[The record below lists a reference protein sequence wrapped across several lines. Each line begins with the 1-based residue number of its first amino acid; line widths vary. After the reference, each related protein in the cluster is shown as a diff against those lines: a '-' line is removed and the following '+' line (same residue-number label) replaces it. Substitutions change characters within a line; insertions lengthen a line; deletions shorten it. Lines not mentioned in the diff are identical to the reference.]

1 MIWEYTFQGLYTIE
15 MLFKIVG
22 MGFFWNKGSYLRDY
36 FNILDF
42 VIIMSAYVT
51 IAQPFIESL
60 TGADEKPK
68 VVNDEEEE
76 GLSLSSL
83 RAFRVLRP
91 LRAVTSIQGLKIL
104 VQSVITSL
112 PFLKHTIIVLIFFFL
127 IFAIAGVNLFSG
139 MLKQRCVNFETG
151 RIYDDEGEY
160 ICGGEISC
168 PEGYFCGKMNVNP
181 NFEVTNFDNIFWALM
196 VVF

>member
-1 MIWEYTFQGLYTIE
+1 MIWEYTFQGLYTVE
-15 MLFKIVG
+15 MLFKMVG
-22 MGFFWNKGSYLRDY
+22 MGIINMKGTGYLQDY

-42 VIIMSAYVT
+42 VIIMSAYFT
-51 IAQPFIESL
+51 IAQPFLERM
-60 TGADEKPK
+60 TGADEKT
-68 VVNDEEEE
+68 VVADEEEE

-91 LRAVTSIQGLKIL
+91 LRAVTVIPRLKLL
-104 VQSVITSL
+104 VQSVISSRK
-112 PFLKHTIIVLIFFFL
+112 FLKHTIIVLLFFFL

-139 MLKQRCVNFETG
+139 MLKQRCVNLETG
-151 RIYDDEGEY
+151 RALDDPEF
-160 ICGGEISC
+160 ICGDVDC

-181 NFEVTNFDNIFWALM
+181 NFEVTNFDNIFWALL

>member
-1 MIWEYTFQGLYTIE
+1 MIWEYTFQGLYTVE
-15 MLFKIVG
+15 MLFKMVG
-22 MGFFWNKGSYLRDY
+22 MGIINMKGTGYLQDY

-42 VIIMSAYVT
+42 VIIMSAYFT
-51 IAQPFIESL
+51 IAQPFLERM
-60 TGADEKPK
+60 TGADEKT
-68 VVNDEEEE
+68 VVADEEEE

-91 LRAVTSIQGLKIL
+91 LRAVTVIPRLKLL
-104 VQSVITSL
+104 VQSVIASMK
-112 PFLKHTIIVLIFFFL
+112 FLKHTIIVLLFFFL

-139 MLKQRCVNFETG
+139 MLKQRCVNLETG
-151 RIYDDEGEY
+151 RALDDPEF
-160 ICGGEISC
+160 ICGDVDC

-181 NFEVTNFDNIFWALM
+181 NFEVTNFDNIFWALL

>member
-1 MIWEYTFQGLYTIE
+1 MIWEYTFQGLYTVE
-15 MLFKIVG
+15 MMFKIIG
-22 MGFFWNKGSYLRDY
+22 MGFLFNKGAYLRDY

-51 IAQPFIESL
+51 MATPLIESM
-60 TGADEKPK
+60 TGADEKPAVK
-68 VVNDEEEE
+68 SDEEEE

-91 LRAVTSIQGLKIL
+91 LRAITSIQGLKIL
-104 VQSVITSL
+104 VSSVISSL
-112 PFLKHTIIVLIFFFL
+112 PFLKHTIIVLLFFFL

-139 MLKQRCVNFETG
+139 MLKQRCVNYETG
-151 RIYDDEGEY
+151 RMYQPDDEDF
-160 ICGGEISC
+160 ICGATEC

-181 NFEVTNFDNIFWALM
+181 NYEVTNFDNIFWALL